1 LSNDSKSDQEI
12 AIGGT
17 NNVNISRVDFMLLG
31 IITSSILIFLMLLLP
46 LVNESLQT
54 VTAISSV
61 EAGIGN
67 NNETNNTTLS
77 FQVHTYTSVGP
88 SPVNSY
94 WIQTPKGI
102 IIIDTQRDK
111 PNAEKLGQEIR
122 DTGRPIEAIMIT
134 HPHPD
139 HYFGTNIL
147 ANETSNVP
155 IYSTQATY
163 DTIKNDPAHL
173 IQLAKKLMGK
183 DYPGKIILPNVIV
196 KSGQNVTV
204 DGITFTFENIGP
216 GEAAT
221 ETIIY
226 LPLQKILFTGDLVNN
241 YMHPLLTGPTFVVSL
256 SLDWIKQ
263 INYVMNKYSD
273 AKMLYPGH
281 GPAGSPNLLLKQQ
294 LQYLK
299 TFRSL
304 VEQQIQPSGNVSY
317 QGKTVIKN
325 ELERIYPGFLPV
337 ATVPNMLD
345 LNIDAVAKELIM
357 FKEASN

>member
-1 LSNDSKSDQEI
+1 M
-12 AIGGT
+12 T
-17 NNVNISRVDFMLLG
+17 G
-31 IITSSILIFLMLLLP
+31 IITASLLIILTLLFILSD
-46 LVNESLQT
+46 ESLQT
-54 VTAISSV
+54 VTAISNAEST
-61 EAGIGN
+61 IDL
-67 NNETNNTTLS
+67 NNETNNTLLS
-77 FQVHTYTSVGP
+77 PQIHTCTSVGP

-94 WIQTPKGI
+94 WIPTPKGI

-111 PNAEKLGQEIR
+111 PNAEKLLQEIQ
-122 DTGRPIEAIMIT
+122 DTGKPIEAIMIT

-147 ANETSNVP
+147 TNGTSNIP
-155 IYSTQATY
+155 IYSTQATF

-173 IQLAKKLMGK
+173 ITLAKQLMGK
-183 DYPGKIILPNVIV
+183 DFPGKIVLPNRIV
-196 KSGQNVTV
+196 ESDQNVTI
-204 DGITFTFENIGP
+204 DGIMFRLENIGP

-221 ETIIY
+221 ETMIY
-226 LPLQKILFTGDLVNN
+226 LPSQRVLFTGDLVNN
-241 YMHPLLTGPTFVVSL
+241 HMHPLLTGPTFVVSL
-256 SLDWIKQ
+256 SQDWIKQ

-281 GPAGSPNLLLKQQ
+281 GPAGPPSMLLNQQ

-304 VEQQIQPSGNVSY
+304 VEQHLQPSGNVSD
-317 QGKTVIKN
+317 QGRTIIKN

-345 LNIDAVAKELIM
+345 LNINAVAKELIM
-357 FKEASN
+357 FKEGK